1 MGRLSKTRVRFP
13 PPPPNFLIMHSWNY
27 KTRER
32 YFKLK
37 EKGFTPTNALDIGA
51 NIGVWVD
58 IIRTVYPELPIL
70 SIEANPNCEDLLRQ
84 KNPNY
89 LITLLGS
96 NNYEQIFHI
105 NSEDPLC
112 TGASVYKENS
122 DYYQDPNI
130 IKLPT
135 KTLNSIGGDYDL
147 IKIDVQGAELDIL
160 KGGMGVV
167 TQCKFLQCELSLTN
181 YNQNGARIGDII
193 SFLKPYGF
201 ELYDIFE
208 MNYYNDQLNQL
219 DGIFIN
225 TNKDIF

>member
-1 MGRLSKTRVRFP
+1 
-13 PPPPNFLIMHSWNY
+13 MHSWNY

-37 EKGFTPTNALDIGA
+37 EKGFIPNNALDIGA
-51 NIGVWVD
+51 NVGVWVD
-58 IIRTVYPELPIL
+58 IIRTVYPNLPIL
-70 SIEANPNCEDLLRQ
+70 SIEANPNCEQQLSL

-96 NNYEQIFHI
+96 NTKDQTFHI
-105 NSEDPLC
+105 NSDDPLC
-112 TGASVYKENS
+112 TGASVYKENT
-122 DYYQDPNI
+122 DYYENPNSI
-130 IKLPT
+130 VLPT
-135 KTLNSIGGDYDL
+135 QTLNDIGGVYDL

-167 TQCKFLQCELSLTN
+167 TECKFLQCELPVMD
-181 YNQNGARIGDII
+181 YNKNGAKIGDII
-193 SFLKPYGF
+193 SFLQPYGF

-208 MNYYNDQLNQL
+208 MNYYDEQLNQL

-225 TNKDIF
+225 TRK